1 MTLQEI
7 LKSQGLSEEQIQKIV
22 GEMKQ
27 NKIFTAS
34 EENLDGSYVTNFGS
48 NWSNSDNTGTFYLNV
63 NNSTSDSNGN
73 VSAHLKFSKGSYC
86 LLNPRCKSGV

>member
-1 MTLQEI
+1 MQ
-7 LKSQGLSEEQIQKIV
+7 KSTT
-22 GEMKQ
+22 
-27 NKIFTAS
+27 NKFDYT
-34 EENLDGSYVTNFGS
+34 NLNGSYVTNFGS

-63 NNSTSDSNGN
+63 NNSTSDSNGY